1 MTLNQPPERSF
12 RSRYHTQSSSPIN
25 GERKYDNKGKSPKEP
40 SSYFGSFSTR
50 ENDSKVN
57 IGLQS
62 PKIPV
67 GGRLRFFLQNW
78 KKITDDQW
86 VLSVIEEGYKLEFI
100 QKPPQTAIKQT
111 LVLNQD
117 LDLLKLE
124 MEE

>member
-1 MTLNQPPERSF
+1 MMTGNMTTKGRVPKNNPALF
-12 RSRYHTQSSSPIN
+12 RSL
-25 GERKYDNKGKSPKEP
+25 
-40 SSYFGSFSTR
+40 STI

-100 QKPPQTAIKQT
+100 QKPPQTGIKQT
-111 LVLNQD
+111 
-117 LDLLKLE
+117 
-124 MEE
+124 